1 MKVMKILGGLFV
13 CVLIGIVALVIYANE
28 VVAPRQA
35 REQAAAQAGAD
46 ARYETLTAPL
56 KNEANFLNAHKYE
69 FNVSGATVK
78 SAHVETSSSA
88 LGLTD
93 AWIDLDYQADSMGWP
108 PLSMMQAWLAQMLCS
123 TSPDGKLTGLKV
135 KYRLFAAGDDEFH
148 PFVYPPIDIDSGDC
162 R

>member
-1 MKVMKILGGLFV
+1 MKVLKLLGGLFV
-13 CVLIGIVALVIYANE
+13 CVVIGIVALVIYANE
-28 VVAPRQA
+28 VVAPKQA
-35 REQAAAQAGAD
+35 HEQAAAQADAA
-46 ARYETLTAPL
+46 ARYEALTAPL
-56 KNEANFLNAHKYE
+56 KNEADFLNAHKYDL
-69 FNVSGATVK
+69 NVSGATVI
-78 SAHVETSSSA
+78 SAHVETS
-88 LGLTD
+88 GITD

-108 PLSMMQAWLAQMLCS
+108 PLSTMQAWLAQKLCS